1 MSTCKSNRQQLKLN
15 VNTVLPKDLY
25 TKKKKKLSKKKKVK
39 LLLDGGGFFIILFN
53 NLHIFR
59 LTGTMLD
66 GFLLITRSSVPV
78 ILNVDGYVLS
88 EELVDPFQVNW
99 RGWSLASAINWDAG
113 KVQVRKRGFDL
124 LEAVIKTI
132 SKGAA
137 ELP

>member
-1 MSTCKSNRQQLKLN
+1 MSTCKSNRQRLKLN

-25 TKKKKKLSKKKKVK
+25 TKKKKKRKKKLSKKKKVK
-39 LLLDGGGFFIILFN
+39 LLLDGGGFFILLFN

-99 RGWSLASAINWDAG
+99 RGWSLASAIN
-113 KVQVRKRGFDL
+113 
-124 LEAVIKTI
+124 
-132 SKGAA
+132 
-137 ELP
+137 